1 MILGMRLLFLSPM
14 TPNIR
19 LLFVAP
25 LVALAFAACDQKPK
39 TGAKPATE
47 KKKAGPSID
56 ARYEAARKLLLDGQ
70 FTAAAA
76 AFHELGTEPKIRQPL
91 FNWITT
97 LEGMALLL
105 DGREPEARKV
115 YAALA
120 ARGPFSEK
128 EQDLQMAKF
137 FVDIGQA
144 LSGDAPIP
152 AVAAKDYDRWTFE
165 GIVFLLYALK
175 DWNLENFEEAVPL
188 FRQFAN
194 VQPEKMVA
202 WADGPADLQR
212 FQDIAQ
218 SCVDDYLEGRPAL
231 QGLVTATAID
241 QQREALEKA
250 KVARAKMKLTTKLSK
265 ELDAKIA
272 ELSPK
277 VAAVMAEKE
286 KMSADEE
293 AFDAK
298 MLPEAKQKRLALH
311 AKFLFAEA
319 RQAMLDP
326 NLKTEKA
333 KEEQQLL
340 AKKSQWL
347 ANYMEQ
353 LIEDL
358 NAKGYTQP
366 LTSRKGQPIAG
377 GVAKADIQQVLVNS
391 PRGLVPVPWPEIAPD
406 GIFAMGQSFIHS
418 DLPPQILAFR
428 KWHLGVF
435 ASFAGKPESLALLK
449 EAAELRSLFAEE
461 LPVFEKPSDPW

>member
-1 MILGMRLLFLSPM
+1 MISSFRFVFLLP
-14 TPNIR
+14 
-19 LLFVAP
+19 VV
-25 LVALAFAACDQKPK
+25 VALTLSGCDQKPK
-39 TGAKPATE
+39 SVVKPTAE
-47 KKKAGPSID
+47 KKKSGPSID
-56 ARYEAARKLLLDGQ
+56 ARYEAARKLLLDGK
-70 FTAAAA
+70 FAEAAT
-76 AFHELGTEPKIRQPL
+76 AFHEVGTEPKIRQPL

-105 DGREPEARKV
+105 DGREAEARKV

-128 EQDLQMAKF
+128 EDDAVMAKF

-144 LSGDAPIP
+144 LSGDAAIP
-152 AVAAKDYDRWTFE
+152 ATAAKDYDKWTFE

-188 FRQFAN
+188 FRQFAS
-194 VQPEKMVA
+194 VSPEKMVA
-202 WADGPADLQR
+202 WADGPADLKR
-212 FQDIAQ
+212 FQNIAQ

-231 QGLVTATAID
+231 QALVTATSVE
-241 QQREALEKA
+241 QQHEAVEKA
-250 KVARAKMKLTTKLSK
+250 KTARAKMLLTTKLSK

-272 ELSPK
+272 EIEPK

-286 KMSADEE
+286 KMSAEE
-293 AFDAK
+293 QAYDAK
-298 MLPEAKQKRLALH
+298 MLPEAKQKRSDFM
-311 AKFLFAEA
+311 AKFLFTEA

-333 KEEQQLL
+333 KDEQQLL

-347 ANYMEQ
+347 ANYKEQ

-358 NAKGYTQP
+358 NTKGYAQP
-366 LTSRKGQPIAG
+366 LTSRKGTPISG
-377 GVAKADIQQVLVNS
+377 GVAKADAQQVLINS
-391 PRGLVPVPWPEIAPD
+391 PRGPVPVPWTDLALD
-406 GIFAMGQSFIHS
+406 SIFAMGQSFINP

-435 ASFAGKPESLALLK
+435 ASFAGKTESMTLLK
-449 EAAELRSLFAEE
+449 EAAEIRSLFAEE